1 MGTRAFVGTGE
12 DILIAGF
19 VISGS
24 TSQTILVRASGP
36 ALEAFGLS
44 GTLPDP
50 QLQILDDNKNLVASN
65 LGWGGSPKI
74 ASASETVG
82 AFAWSSPSSDDSA
95 ILITLPLGSYTAQV
109 SGQGGDTGLALIEIY
124 AVQ

>member
-24 TSQTILVRASGP
+24 TSQTILVGASGP

-65 LGWGGSPKI
+65 LGWGGSPQI
-74 ASASETVG
+74 ASASATVG